1 MDITFVNGNNSWKF
15 HDDTTL
21 NKIYLILWQEHSEK
35 RVTDRQTEGRTDGQK
50 EVFLEL
56 LGRS

>member
-1 MDITFVNGNNSWKF
+1 MMIPWEKDSENG
-15 HDDTTL
+15 
-21 NKIYLILWQEHSEK
+21 
-35 RVTDRQTEGRTDGQK
+35 VTDRQTDGQK